1 MSQRE
6 NQKRYSIFQDGNI
19 CVSIALKIHIDEQ
32 LRILSTRSQDN
43 QTRLM
48 EDLLK
53 EGIAQAKQ
61 GDYETA
67 IASYERAIS
76 SNLELS
82 EAYYRRGLAYFE
94 LNKLERAIADYDRSL
109 NLDGKQVNVYFSR
122 ATAFLAGDK
131 IQSCIIDLQIIFS
144 LDANYDKAYKLR
156 ANVCI
161 RLKEDTMR
169 RSTISNRQGK
179 YISPV
184 RIKKAVV
191 FVLPASVRIEQQKI
205 AERGGVTNQMF
216 WRQIQQK
223 IGLGNLGEAFRDCN
237 WLLQLD
243 PYDAQAYQ
251 CRGNI
256 SIELGEHQQAKQDFH
271 QAAKCF
277 RTQGDL
283 ASAERLERRCLEL
296 QLKSV
301 YRQPQPELP
310 RLVRTPNPQ
319 NAIENR
325 LYVLVGSWKIAQ
337 SLVEKL
343 MQRYPGEAETWYW
356 EKAIYDIERDRL

>member
-161 RLKEDTMR
+161 RLKEYDEA
-169 RSTISNRQGK
+169 IDYLKQAGKIYLARQDK
-179 YISPV
+179 ESCRFCIA
-184 RIKKAVV
+184 RI
-191 FVLPASVRIEQQKI
+191 RQIEQQKI

-319 NAIENR
+319 MRSRIDF
-325 LYVLVGSWKIAQ
+325 
-337 SLVEKL
+337 
-343 MQRYPGEAETWYW
+343 MF
-356 EKAIYDIERDRL
+356 